1 LLVQGPLPAPRFR
14 PPPLTLPFL
23 SLRRYLAFIR
33 SSSRFGRQ
41 ALDRIQAETGR
52 PYSEVERY
60 AKRFWDPE
68 IGKKRVSEREYS
80 RVEAAVLKGEEKLL
94 QVISFEKCTKL
105 LLETFD
111 NPWTDFE

>member
-1 LLVQGPLPAPRFR
+1 
-14 PPPLTLPFL
+14 
-23 SLRRYLAFIR
+23 
-33 SSSRFGRQ
+33 
-41 ALDRIQAETGR
+41 
-52 PYSEVERY
+52 VERY